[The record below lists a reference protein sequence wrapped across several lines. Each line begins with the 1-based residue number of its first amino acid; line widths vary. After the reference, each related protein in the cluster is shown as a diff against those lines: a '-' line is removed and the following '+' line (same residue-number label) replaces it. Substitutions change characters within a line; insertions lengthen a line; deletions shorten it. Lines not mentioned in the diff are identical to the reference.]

1 MLERIGGIFRVRE
14 GRIYFIFLI
23 LLLSPVSFVIWK
35 QDIAELGEP
44 K

>member
-1 MLERIGGIFRVRE
+1 MLERIGGIFRLGE
-14 GRIYFIFLI
+14 GGIYFIFPI
-23 LLLSPVSFVIWK
+23 LLLNPVNFVIWK

>member
-1 MLERIGGIFRVRE
+1 MLERIGGIFRLSE

-35 QDIAELGEP
+35 HDIAELGES

>member
-1 MLERIGGIFRVRE
+1 MLERIGGIFRSGE

-23 LLLSPVSFVIWK
+23 LLFSPVSFFIWK
-35 QDIAELGEP
+35 HDIAELGEP